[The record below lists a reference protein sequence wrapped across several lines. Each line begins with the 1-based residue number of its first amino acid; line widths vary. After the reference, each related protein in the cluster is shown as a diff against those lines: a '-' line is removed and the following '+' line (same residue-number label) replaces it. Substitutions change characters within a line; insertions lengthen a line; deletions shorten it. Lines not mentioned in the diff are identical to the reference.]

1 MLDNLFDVE
10 EAMIVAAATGEGA
23 AALFY
28 DFAAAFPSVEH
39 EVLFE
44 YFSALGWPSWLR
56 NMVWNLN
63 IPTTPA

>member
-10 EAMIVAAATGEGA
+10 EAMIVAAATEEGA

-44 YFSALGWPSWLR
+44 YFSALGWPRSAIWSGTY
-56 NMVWNLN
+56 
-63 IPTTPA
+63 IPSTPA